1 MANREKRVSVRFAA
15 VGGEAVKAEMRDIG
29 TAGNTAMDRIAA
41 SAAPAEAGLDNM
53 SNAAVKARQMLEQVA
68 MKASAT
74 AAAMRTTVQATSA
87 MQAQINRATGV
98 TSPTGMSA
106 AEMLQQGQALDNLRA
121 KFNPIFG
128 VVRQYR
134 NEVSEMRAAHM
145 AGAISADEL
154 AAAISRS
161 RQAAL
166 GSIAAYKNQS
176 HAIAQMSRAARGGT
190 LRMQQMFFQV
200 NDIGVSLAGGMNPF
214 IVLAQQGTQI
224 AQIYG
229 FGNGG
234 VGAAFR
240 DVGGLIGGLVTKFW
254 PVLAVVGAVT
264 SAIGGMTG
272 AINET
277 SAVTVTFGDTALA
290 VWQVI
295 SEGIWDWIKPAV
307 DMIAPWF
314 QAAWDL
320 VVSGV
325 KWVGNAIINGISF
338 AVEGIRIAVDAIPAM
353 FSKAFLSAKSH
364 VLVAL
369 GEMVHGV
376 YDMIK
381 SITDGLNSA
390 FGTSFSSPVGLMA
403 AGTAIMK
410 EGNDAGDA
418 ASALAGR
425 ADILGRL
432 GAAGS
437 DIFAR
442 DPMGDFFNAVSGRAQ
457 ANARNRLAED
467 DKKGGKGGAGKAAK
481 EQKDAV
487 DDLIKSLTQE
497 LAVLRETDPIKKKML
512 EYSEQ
517 LADATAVER
526 EQVLGLVTTLDN
538 AKNGWEAI
546 KRSLS
551 EYVEESKRIGDD
563 IGSAL
568 VGAFNAGSDAVA
580 KFVKTGK
587 LSFTDMVTSMIVD
600 MARLGAQ
607 KYIMGPLANM
617 LTGFMDPLAGA
628 LGKIGLPAI
637 PSFAGGGWT
646 GSGPRSGGLDGMG
659 GKLAMIHPQ
668 EKIVDMHGRRGG
680 RGGMDGPTVI
690 NINGV
695 RDAASFRQSRTQ
707 IAADLSRA
715 VSMGRR
721 NV

>member
-1 MANREKRVSVRFAA
+1 MASREKRVSVRFAA
-15 VGGEAVKAEMRDIG
+15 AGGDAVKAEMRDIG
-29 TAGNTAMDRIAA
+29 NAGNTAMDRIAA
-41 SAAPAEAGLDNM
+41 SAAPAEAGLENV
-53 SNAAVKARQMLEQVA
+53 SSAALKARQMLEQIA
-68 MKASAT
+68 TKAAASAQ
-74 AAAMRTTVQATSA
+74 AMRATAQATTA
-87 MQAQINRATGV
+87 MQDQINRATGV
-98 TSPTGMSA
+98 MSPTGMSA

-134 NEVSEMRAAHM
+134 NEVSEMRAAHL

-176 HAIAQMSRAARGGT
+176 AAIAQMSRASRGAT

-214 IVLAQQGTQI
+214 IVMAQQGTQI

-240 DVGGLIGGLVTKFW
+240 DIGGLIGGLVTKFW
-254 PVLAVVGAVT
+254 PVLVAVGAVT
-264 SAIGGMTG
+264 AAIGGMTS

-277 SAVTVTFGDTALA
+277 SAVTVTMGDTALA

-320 VVSGV
+320 VVAGV
-325 KWVGNAIINGISF
+325 TRVGNWIIKGFQLAVAGIDVAISTVPAIFETGFF
-338 AVEGIRIAVDAIPAM
+338 AAKSIA
-353 FSKAFLSAKSH
+353 LSAMSDI
-364 VLVAL
+364 VLGVHNMLDSVAQ
-369 GEMVHGV
+369 GF
-376 YDMIK
+376 
-381 SITDGLNSA
+381 NSV
-390 FGTSFSSPVGLMA
+390 FGTNLSGPSGLAKLGADLLKSS
-403 AGTAIMK
+403 
-410 EGNDAGDA
+410 NDALVSADA
-418 ASALAGR
+418 ASANANFGQQFGARASEIIAG
-425 ADILGRL
+425 
-432 GAAGS
+432 
-437 DIFAR
+437 
-442 DPMGDFFNAVSGRAQ
+442 DPMGDFFAAVSARAQ
-457 ANARNRLAED
+457 QNARNRLDAEND
-467 DKKGGKGGAGKAAK
+467 GKGGRGGAGKAAK

-487 DDLIKSLTQE
+487 ADLVKSLTQE
-497 LAVLRETDPIKKKML
+497 LAVLRETDPVKKKML

-517 LADATAVER
+517 LKDATAAER
-526 EQVLGLVTTLDN
+526 EQVLGLVTTLDE

-546 KRSLS
+546 KRSLA

-568 VGAFNAGSDAVA
+568 VGAFEAGSDAVA
-580 KFVKTGK
+580 NFVKTGK

-607 KYIMGPLANM
+607 KYIMGPLANL

-637 PSFAGGGWT
+637 PSLDGGGHT
-646 GSGPRSGGLDGMG
+646 GFGARAGGLDGKG
-659 GKLAMIHPQ
+659 GFLAMMHPQ
-668 EKIVDMHGRRGG
+668 ERVYDEYRGRRGG
-680 RGGMDGPTVI
+680 GDPSPTVI
-690 NINGV
+690 HFNGV

-721 NV
+721 NM